1 MIFLEY
7 RPISPTEFLLNVQIS
22 MHHYQNSH
30 TTGVTNTFE
39 RHCFGYILD
48 GSVRI
53 LLPSG
58 ELCAAAGDL
67 LYISQE
73 SRYYSIWSGAPDIR
87 FLSVRFEFANR
98 SAHAGLGLQI
108 VRGLPLEPFLRLYET
123 HLTHPMAALAAMYE
137 ILGELYE
144 NRLTAPHRAATRV
157 LPALRYIEAHTHEVI
172 PVEALAALCG
182 MCASHFHAVFRRE
195 VGLSPVRYRHTL
207 LVQEAM
213 ELLLR
218 TDLSVEEIS
227 DKLGFSSSCY
237 FRRVFSSIAGK
248 TPREIRG

>member
-1 MIFLEY
+1 LTQHRDFSSFSPEY
-7 RPISPTEFLLNVQIS
+7 HNISPMAYLHNVQIA
-22 MHHYQNSH
+22 MHCYHGSH
-30 TTGVTNTFE
+30 TTGVTNTFKE
-39 RHCFGYILD
+39 HCFGYIFD

-58 ELCAAAGDL
+58 ELCASAGDL

-73 SRYYSIWSGAPDIR
+73 SQYYSIWSGEPDIR

-108 VRGLPLEPFLRLYET
+108 VRGMPPEPFLRLYET
-123 HLTHPMAALAAMYE
+123 HLAHPMAALAAMYE

-144 NRLTAPHRAATRV
+144 NRLTMPRRTASRV
-157 LPALRYIEAHTHEVI
+157 LPALRYIEAHTREVVA
-172 PVEALAALCG
+172 VEALAALCG
-182 MCASHFHAVFRRE
+182 MSASHFHAVFRRE

-213 ELLLR
+213 ELL
-218 TDLSVEEIS
+218 EM
-227 DKLGFSSSCY
+227 
-237 FRRVFSSIAGK
+237 
-248 TPREIRG
+248 